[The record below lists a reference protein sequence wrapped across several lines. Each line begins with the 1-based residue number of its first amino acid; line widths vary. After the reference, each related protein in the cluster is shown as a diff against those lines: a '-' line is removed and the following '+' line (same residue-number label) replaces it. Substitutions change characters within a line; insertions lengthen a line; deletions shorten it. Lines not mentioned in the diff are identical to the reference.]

1 MAKEIRI
8 NGTDFTRM
16 FKDKG
21 YVIGEK
27 KILGDNG
34 GVTLAGTQLEDVLAI
49 KDTITLPLECLS
61 ESDVAS
67 LMRNI
72 RNSPMAPYVELYYY
86 STNYDQY
93 RSVICLRDEITNTH
107 RFTSNNGV
115 DYYEENSLSF
125 VEQ

>member
-21 YVIGEK
+21 YVVGEK

-107 RFTSNNGV
+107 RFTSNHGV